1 MYLNIKRG
9 EYIILFAGE
18 KNNELKQLVKDIGSN
33 DINIVS
39 KNAYIVSC
47 LQSGTIIGNS
57 FGKTTINI
65 FEREKLIKKLRIIV
79 LPRRKNKYPILVDR
93 FNAVPR
99 NFKPENLIRIDR
111 GTPGW
116 SSVKDIY
123 ICKETALAYNEML
136 KQAWKEDIF
145 ISVTHGYRS
154 YEEQKELKK
163 KFINQIGKQNAVK
176 RVVPAGYSEHHTGWA
191 LDLAGMKKTDGTYI
205 TSNKEVY
212 QWIEKNC
219 YKYGFIIKNLKG
231 KEDITGTIYEPW
243 HIRYVGMSE
252 CSKVMSQK
260 GLTLN
265 EYLDM
270 VNDNSLQC
278 LYHGS
283 NFDKVRDKYLTLK
296 DICEICGVEIS
307 NVAMGD
313 IDLNQIVEFSQI
325 KMSKLKINRGDIF
338 FCDQQV
344 WEHISEKKADEI
356 AINAFENGAKLLFSK
371 RKIID
376 KNKTELPTII
386 VDNPLDCI
394 IQIGKYIRNQYS
406 VKTIGITGTCGKTTT
421 KTLIYLALSSK
432 FETHTNN
439 ANANDVNNVF
449 DFITKLN
456 ETYEYYVQE
465 VSGAGPGRVESSSEM
480 LGLNASIVTNIGNYH
495 LDLYKSIDN
504 IAYDK
509 LKIVENLA
517 EDGIAILNFD
527 DDILCNVKEKSSR
540 KIIYIS
546 EFEEKADY
554 YIKNSVQLTDGLVVN
569 IIDNYTNIMPKE
581 YSIKID
587 IIGRHNAF
595 NIAAAFAIG
604 QWAGIEED
612 VIIEGLQ
619 KYKSQG
625 FRQVLKRI
633 GDKQLYLDCFSLTEK
648 STITSIK
655 TLVELPCDGKRIA
668 VIGGAGHFGT
678 VE

>member
-176 RVVPAGYSEHHTGWA
+176 RVAPAGYSEHHTGWA

-480 LGLNASIVTNIGNYH
+480 LGLNASVVTNIGNYH

-668 VIGGAGHFGT
+668 VIGGRDIL
-678 VE
+678 ELN